1 MKDEYYKRNK
11 KSILMKLIYGS
22 FLNYYHW
29 KKKKYMKEILGF
41 RDLKVEIGGHF
52 IYFLEK
58 NPEKKNSILL
68 IHGLLDSATGLRKV
82 APKIRED
89 YRVLIP
95 DIPGF
100 GKSKLPNLKYLYQVN
115 VFADLIYES
124 IRKLNLTNTVLGGHS
139 MGALISMH
147 IALKD
152 SEKRISKLVL
162 MAPGGIPHPKR
173 DEMKELLFPKTE
185 EDLLKLIEALY
196 YETPTLPGKIARK
209 ALIQSWNELPNQFLT
224 VNTIEREEE
233 IFLGKKL
240 SAIQIPALILSGKE
254 DPITDTTMI
263 KKLHSYLKRSKLVL
277 IPGAKHAIHMEKS
290 DELSLEINRYLD

>member
-1 MKDEYYKRNK
+1 MNIINEIK
-11 KSILMKLIYGS
+11 IYTYEIDIWIVS
-22 FLNYYHW
+22 ELLSLE
-29 KKKKYMKEILGF
+29 KEKYMKEILGF

-233 IFLGKKL
+233 IFLRKKVKCN
-240 SAIQIPALILSGKE
+240 SNSRFNPF
-254 DPITDTTMI
+254 
-263 KKLHSYLKRSKLVL
+263 R
-277 IPGAKHAIHMEKS
+277 
-290 DELSLEINRYLD
+290 